1 MPAPVDSPRVPEACV
16 RCGRPDA
23 GLRPLGGLLRWP
35 AVFAMALLHAGL
47 WAGDL
52 LSARLCPSCRAKA
65 AALSLAVTLGALAA
79 VIAGAVTLLGIARA

>member
-1 MPAPVDSPRVPEACV
+1 VPGPVAAQESCG

-23 GLRPLGGLLRWP
+23 ALRPLAGALRWP
-35 AVFAMALLHAGL
+35 AVFAMAFLHAGL

-52 LSARLCPSCRAKA
+52 LSARLCRSCRAKA

-79 VIAGAVTLLGIARA
+79 VLGGALTLLGIARA